1 MELYDAETA
10 NKFKSRPECQSWIK
24 DRIVRFRLKMI
35 KTRVPGVEVKFTYVP
50 QKFDGK
56 IININSDGFEDL
68 VGDEPLNKYASP
80 VKKAGEW
87 LAVMRLQEG

>member
-1 MELYDAETA
+1 MELYDTKTA
-10 NKFKSRPECQSWIK
+10 SKFKTQSECRSWIK

-35 KTRVPGVEVKFTYVP
+35 RTPVSGTKLKFTYVP

-56 IININSDGFEDL
+56 IINIGSDGFKEL

-80 VKKAGEW
+80 VKKDGKW
-87 LAVMRLQEG
+87 LAVMHLQGD